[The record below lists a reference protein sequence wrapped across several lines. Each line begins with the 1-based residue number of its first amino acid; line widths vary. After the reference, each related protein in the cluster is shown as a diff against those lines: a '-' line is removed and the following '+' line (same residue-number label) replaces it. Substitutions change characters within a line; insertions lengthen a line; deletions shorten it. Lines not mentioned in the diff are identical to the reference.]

1 MAVRLLDREI
11 LVAKKRKMMLIR
23 PIGWFVSLG
32 FGVSREFSNSLGRGF
47 YEVRVYEVLRSSPL
61 SPYSHGYS

>member
-11 LVAKKRKMMLIR
+11 LVAKKRKMMLIH

-32 FGVSREFSNSLGRGF
+32 FGVSREFSNSLS
-47 YEVRVYEVLRSSPL
+47 EHL
-61 SPYSHGYS
+61 SEKADFRLLDT

>member
-11 LVAKKRKMMLIR
+11 LVAKKRKMMLIG

-32 FGVSREFSNSLGRGF
+32 VEISRDFQTVSEEEFS
-47 YEVRVYEVLRSSPL
+47 EVC
-61 SPYSHGYS
+61 GGICDK